1 MSAAHRHKPPFAPRV
16 DRASQEQTARGGS
29 RAAAQKKNLP
39 ASPSPCEFS
48 SRWLKPVAVVV
59 ATGACLVMGAPKP
72 AAAGFDPMAE
82 IGDLI
87 TQIDL
92 EKAEKLLQPLDGK
105 LPRASY
111 ELARLAMYRGD
122 CDTAAKR
129 LAPPEVQSIPDA
141 GALLNVSRDC
151 MRAMAGTVTATD
163 ELHGVIVRFQDD
175 ADAALLSL
183 IGETVEKQRV
193 ILARDL
199 GVEMPKPTRIEV
211 VRDQFSLSAMT
222 GLPYEAARTTGTV
235 AIAKWGRVIM
245 ISPRAPSLGYA
256 WRDTLAHELT
266 HLALSK
272 GTLDRAPLWLQEGV
286 AKREETRWRPA
297 RPSDDAVP
305 ADAVAAIGLEK
316 DLGKPLDGI
325 GPSIALLP
333 SAQQA
338 MVVYAE
344 VTSFV
349 RFISGDRAGEP
360 GALTDKEVLPKLV
373 RAYAKG
379 LDTDKA
385 LVEVTGKDL
394 KGWDA
399 VWRPWVK
406 TKKQKLPSVVGLDD
420 PKPKSSEAAKA
431 DAKADGEA
439 RRAFR
444 LGQLL
449 LARDHVKEAR
459 TRLDPLVPKNVGDP
473 LINGWAARAR
483 FLDGDA
489 ASALTIL
496 DPKTLLGDLALWW
509 ITRAESLSATSGATT
524 EIVDAWTHA
533 IAHDPLSPE
542 VSCGWGEAKGLPAME
557 GWVEAAVRG
566 LCAAARARHLPKF
579 GQD

>member
-1 MSAAHRHKPPFAPRV
+1 MK
-16 DRASQEQTARGGS
+16 RALLLVA
-29 RAAAQKKNLP
+29 
-39 ASPSPCEFS
+39 
-48 SRWLKPVAVVV
+48 AVV
-59 ATGACLVMGAPKP
+59 AAPVP
-72 AAAGFDPMAE
+72 SQAGIDPMAE

-92 EKAEKLLQPLDGK
+92 EKAEKLLSPLDGK
-105 LPRASY
+105 IPRASY

-129 LAPPEVQSIPDA
+129 LAPQEVQTLPDA
-141 GALLNVSRDC
+141 GALLNISRDC
-151 MRAMAGTVTATD
+151 MRAMAGTVTLTD
-163 ELHGVIVRFQDD
+163 EVHGVIVRFQDD
-175 ADAALLSL
+175 ADSALLSL
-183 IGETVEKQRV
+183 IGETIEKQRV
-193 ILARDL
+193 VLARDL
-199 GVEMPKPTRIEV
+199 GVDMPRPTRVDV

-235 AIAKWGRVIM
+235 AIAKWARVIM

-286 AKREETRWRPA
+286 AKREETRWRPPQA
-297 RPSDDAVP
+297 ADDAVP
-305 ADAVAAIGLEK
+305 ADAVAAVGLAK

-373 RAYAKG
+373 KAYAKG

-385 LVEVTGKDL
+385 LIEVTGKDL
-394 KGWDA
+394 KAWDA
-399 VWRPWVK
+399 VWRPWVA

-420 PKPKSSEAAKA
+420 PRPKGSEAAKA
-431 DAKADGEA
+431 EAKNESES
-439 RRAFR
+439 RRGFR

-449 LARDHVKEAR
+449 LARDHIKEAR
-459 TRLDPLVPKNVGDP
+459 ARLEPLAPKNPGDP
-473 LINGWAARAR
+473 LINAWVARAR

-489 ASALTIL
+489 ASARALL
-496 DPKTLLGDLALWW
+496 DPKTLIGDLALWW
-509 ITRAESLSATSGATT
+509 LTRAEALSATSAPTAEVT
-524 EIVDAWTHA
+524 DAWAHA

-542 VSCGWGEAKGLPAME
+542 VSCGWAEAKGLSPLE
-557 GWVEAAVRG
+557 GWLEAAVRG
-566 LCAAARARHLPKF
+566 LCTAARARHLPKM

>member
-1 MSAAHRHKPPFAPRV
+1 LSTLTQTG
-16 DRASQEQTARGGS
+16 RAGI
-29 RAAAQKKNLP
+29 
-39 ASPSPCEFS
+39 
-48 SRWLKPVAVVV
+48 
-59 ATGACLVMGAPKP
+59 
-72 AAAGFDPMAE
+72 DPMAE

-92 EKAEKLLQPLDGK
+92 EKAETMLKPLEGK
-105 LPRASY
+105 VARASY

-129 LAPPEVQSIPDA
+129 LQPEEVQKLPDA
-141 GALLNVSRDC
+141 GALLNISRDC
-151 MRAMAGTVTATD
+151 MRAMSGTVTLED
-163 ELHGVIVRFQDD
+163 KEHGVLVRFQDD
-175 ADAALLSL
+175 ADGPLLSL

-193 ILARDL
+193 VLERDL
-199 GVEMPKPTRIEV
+199 GVAMPKPTRIDV
-211 VRDQFSLSAMT
+211 VRDQFSLAAMT

-245 ISPRAPSLGYA
+245 ISPRAPTLGYA

-297 RPSDDAVP
+297 QPADDAVP
-305 ADAVAAIGLEK
+305 ADAVAAIGIEK
-316 DLGKPLDGI
+316 GLGKPLDGI

-360 GALTDKEVLPKLV
+360 GAINDKEVLPKLV
-373 RAYAKG
+373 KAYARG

-385 LVEVTGKDL
+385 LLEVTGKDL
-394 KGWDA
+394 KAWDA
-399 VWRPWVK
+399 IWQPWVK
-406 TKKQKLPSVVGLDD
+406 GKKQKLPAAVGLDD
-420 PKPKSSEAAKA
+420 PKPKDVAKA
-431 DAKADGEA
+431 EAKAEGEA
-439 RRAFR
+439 RRNFR

-449 LARDHVKEAR
+449 LARDHAKEAR
-459 TRLDPLVPKNVGDP
+459 TRLDPLVPKNPGDP
-473 LINGWAARAR
+473 LIIGWAARAR
-483 FLDGDA
+483 LLDGDA
-489 ASALTIL
+489 ASARALL
-496 DPKTLLGDLALWW
+496 DPKVLIGDLALWW
-509 ITRAESLSATSGATT
+509 VTRAEALSATGAPPV
-524 EIVDAWTHA
+524 ESADAWAHA

-542 VSCGWGEAKGLPAME
+542 VSCGWAEAKGVPALE
-557 GWVEAAVRG
+557 GWLEAAVRG
-566 LCAAARARHLPKF
+566 LCTAARARHLPKM

>member
-1 MSAAHRHKPPFAPRV
+1 MTTVKPSTEPRPQGSGPQIGWSAPLRSRLGGVSRLVGRALIAVAAIVAAP
-16 DRASQEQTARGGS
+16 T
-29 RAAAQKKNLP
+29 
-39 ASPSPCEFS
+39 PSS
-48 SRWLKPVAVVV
+48 
-59 ATGACLVMGAPKP
+59 
-72 AAAGFDPMAE
+72 AGIDPLAE

-92 EKAEKLLQPLDGK
+92 EKAEKLLQPLEGK

-129 LAPPEVQSIPDA
+129 LQPEEVQKLPDA
-141 GALLNVSRDC
+141 GALLNISRDC
-151 MRAMAGTVTATD
+151 MRAMAGTVTLKD
-163 ELHGVIVRFQDD
+163 DVHGVTVRFQDD
-175 ADAALLSL
+175 ADSALLSL

-193 ILARDL
+193 VLARDL
-199 GVEMPKPTRIEV
+199 GVEMPRPTHIDV
-211 VRDQFSLSAMT
+211 VRDQFSLAAMT

-286 AKREETRWRPA
+286 AKREETRWRPPQPA
-297 RPSDDAVP
+297 DDAVP
-305 ADAVAAIGLEK
+305 ADAVAAIGLER

-349 RFISGDRAGEP
+349 RFIAGDRAGEP

-373 RAYAKG
+373 RAYVKG

-385 LVEVTGKDL
+385 LIEVTGKDL
-394 KGWDA
+394 KAWDA

-406 TKKQKLPSVVGLDD
+406 TKKQKLPSAVGLDD
-420 PKPKSSEAAKA
+420 PKSKDAAKA
-431 DAKADGEA
+431 EAKSEGES

-459 TRLDPLVPKNVGDP
+459 VRLDPLAAKHPGDP
-473 LINGWAARAR
+473 LINSWVARAR

-489 ASALTIL
+489 AAAKALL
-496 DPKTLLGDLALWW
+496 DPKTLIGDLALWW
-509 ITRAESLSATSGATT
+509 TVRAQSLTATGAAAV
-524 EIVDAWTHA
+524 EVADAWTHA

-542 VSCGWGEAKGLPAME
+542 VSCGWAEAKGVPPLE
-557 GWVEAAVRG
+557 GWLETAVRG
-566 LCAAARARHLPKF
+566 LCTAARARHLPKM